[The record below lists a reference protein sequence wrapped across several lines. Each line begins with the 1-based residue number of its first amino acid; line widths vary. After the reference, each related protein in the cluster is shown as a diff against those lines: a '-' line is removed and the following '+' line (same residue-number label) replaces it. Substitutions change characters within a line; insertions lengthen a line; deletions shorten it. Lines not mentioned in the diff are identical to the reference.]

1 MSVHKACM
9 EVRGRLA
16 GDSSLLILY
25 VDRGDLT
32 QVTRLGG
39 KFLYL

>member
-1 MSVHKACM
+1 MSAHKACM
-9 EVRGRLA
+9 EIRGRLA
-16 GDSSLLILY
+16 GDYSLLILY